1 MKVLAGDIGGTNAR
15 LAIYDVELTRYE
27 MLSSDTLP
35 SREYGSLEEIVTGFM
50 AGHGIRCQRACFG
63 VPGPVKDGAAQTTNL
78 PWLVEAS
85 QLARAA
91 GVEVVTVIND
101 LKAQAY
107 GIAALG
113 PEDFELLNSG
123 SETAAGNAA
132 LIAAGTGLG
141 QAGLYWDGQ
150 AYHPFATEGGHTNFG
165 PNGEQQI
172 ALLQFLARRFGRVS
186 WDRIVSGPGLANI
199 FEFLLEY
206 RGGGKPTWYD
216 DEVRERGGDPA
227 PVITRAALED
237 RCEICVEALTMFV
250 ELYGAEAGD
259 LALKM
264 LATGGVFVG
273 GGIAPKIVDKLREPS
288 FMEAFID
295 KGRMRPLLEA
305 TPVRVITNK
314 NTALLGATRYA
325 VSLGAAA

>member
-15 LAIYDVELTRYE
+15 LAVYDVELTRYK
-27 MLSSDTLP
+27 MLVADTFP
-35 SREYGSLEEIVTGFM
+35 SREYPSLDEIVAGFM
-50 AGHGIRCQRACFG
+50 KGHGIDCQRACFG

-78 PWLVEAS
+78 PWLVETS
-85 QLARAA
+85 KLAGAA
-91 GVEVVTVIND
+91 QVEVIAVIND

-107 GIAALG
+107 GIAALA
-113 PEDFELLNSG
+113 PEDFEVLNPG
-123 SETAAGNAA
+123 SETASGNAA

-165 PNGEQQI
+165 PSGELQI
-172 ALLQFLARRFGRVS
+172 ALLDFLARRFGRVS
-186 WDRIVSGPGLANI
+186 WERIVSGPGLANL

-206 RGGGKPTWYD
+206 RSAAKPSWF
-216 DEVRERGGDPA
+216 DEEVGERGDPA
-227 PVITRAALED
+227 PVITKAALD
-237 RCEICVEALTMFV
+237 GRCEICVEALDIFV
-250 ELYGAEAGD
+250 GAYGAEAGN

-273 GGIAPKIVDKLREPS
+273 GGIAPKIVDRLREPM
-288 FMEAFID
+288 FIEAFLD

-305 TPVRVITNK
+305 TPVRLIMSQS
-314 NTALLGATRYA
+314 TALLGAARFA
-325 VSLGAAA
+325 VSLAAAA